1 VFENYMDVVS
11 GLATAA
17 AVAYTMYAIGQRQRK
32 LKDLFNVLDGHDAAL
47 SRRLEELI
55 QEGLLPYRGAATA

>member
-1 VFENYMDVVS
+1 VFDNYMDIVS

-17 AVAYTMYAIGQRQRK
+17 AVAYTIYAINQRQRK

-55 QEGLLPYRGAATA
+55 QEGLLPYRGAPTA